1 MGCSP
6 SIPSPTAI
14 TPGEEMKTN
23 NHLIFTVDERLKL
36 KEVWVIVKQNNLKKL
51 GDEIMAK

>member
-6 SIPSPTAI
+6 SVPPLIVGASAGQNGI
-14 TPGEEMKTN
+14 N
-23 NHLIFTVDERLKL
+23 NHLIFTIDERLKL

-51 GDEIMAK
+51 GDDIMDK

>member
-6 SIPSPTAI
+6 SVPPPTAVGPDEQI
-14 TPGEEMKTN
+14 ETTK
-23 NHLIFTVDERLKL
+23 HLIFTIDERLKL

-51 GDEIMAK
+51 GDDIMTK